1 MKFALIVD
9 SCKVE
14 SYIVR
19 NKKAY
24 KFKEPNV
31 PYQFHHSIN
40 NECFMGFWSYPFV
53 FNGCFLNW
61 SEWKEL
67 PDLDLDI
74 IFVSIEKKF
83 EECEIQY
90 LRKKYSHAKIFG
102 YVKEM
107 WNLDFTWQ
115 KRLKVL
121 NQCDHVIFPIMNY
134 NMFPNIVNNCIVPI
148 SFLPQPVDIDYLYDN
163 FYHEERNESLFV
175 YDITFNQ
182 SRQGDTIKFA
192 NHISKKY
199 NIPINHINTQN
210 EKDQWY
216 KFVSYWPKSTFH
228 INLDPIRSCMG
239 QQTVQC
245 ATLGVIQ
252 LGGLN
257 DSHEIL
263 FPETA
268 TNDFDVLESKF
279 LDYLNNHENRIKT
292 MKYAFDMVNQIYS
305 YDSTLKQFSKIKGI

>member
-83 EECEIQY
+83 QECEIQY
-90 LRKKYSHAKIFG
+90 LRKKYPHAKIFG

-107 WNLDFTWQ
+107 WNLDSTWQ

-148 SFLPQPVDIDYLYDN
+148 SFLTQPVD
-163 FYHEERNESLFV
+163 
-175 YDITFNQ
+175 
-182 SRQGDTIKFA
+182 K
-192 NHISKKY
+192 
-199 NIPINHINTQN
+199 
-210 EKDQWY
+210 WY

-305 YDSTLKQFSKIKGI
+305 YDSTLKQFSKIKGM